1 VLIRLLVGAA
11 CLLAGLEMGALL
23 DRALAPG
30 TIALPLAGLPILP
43 RAAVPWAIGAW
54 IGCAIAFTVGWR
66 RRLAGAGLLATMGY
80 LLLMDARTYSNHLY
94 LLCLLVLILV
104 WADDETARTLLRVQL
119 SIVYAYAAI
128 GKVNLSFLSGAALLP
143 YTRTVLPESW
153 LRVEVL
159 APLALLTLLAE
170 GFLAVGFWSER
181 LRPLAWAVGL
191 GLHLGAVA
199 LVQEGRMGVLI
210 FGVAMVGLY
219 ASFGGAFGHRDDG
232 AAGQRGVG

>member
-1 VLIRLLVGAA
+1 
-11 CLLAGLEMGALL
+11 
-23 DRALAPG
+23 
-30 TIALPLAGLPILP
+30 
-43 RAAVPWAIGAW
+43 
-54 IGCAIAFTVGWR
+54 
-66 RRLAGAGLLATMGY
+66 
-80 LLLMDARTYSNHLY
+80 
-94 LLCLLVLILV
+94 
-104 WADDETARTLLRVQL
+104 
-119 SIVYAYAAI
+119 
-128 GKVNLSFLSGAALLP
+128 
-143 YTRTVLPESW
+143 
-153 LRVEVL
+153 
-159 APLALLTLLAE
+159 LLTLLAE